1 MKGLESRNMI
11 VPLVGDFAGPT
22 AIRSVGRYLTT
33 RGALVA
39 AFYLSNVEQYLLQD
53 GLWNDFCRNAA
64 TLPVDETSTFIRATR
79 GGRYGAGYAYGLSSE
94 LGEMAKAVKSCG
106 E

>member
-1 MKGLESRNMI
+1 VGKYLKDKGAFVS
-11 VPLVGDFAGPT
+11 
-22 AIRSVGRYLTT
+22 
-33 RGALVA
+33 

-53 GLWNDFCRNAA
+53 GLWNDFCRNVAA
-64 TLPVDETSTFIRATR
+64 LPLDEASTFIRATR